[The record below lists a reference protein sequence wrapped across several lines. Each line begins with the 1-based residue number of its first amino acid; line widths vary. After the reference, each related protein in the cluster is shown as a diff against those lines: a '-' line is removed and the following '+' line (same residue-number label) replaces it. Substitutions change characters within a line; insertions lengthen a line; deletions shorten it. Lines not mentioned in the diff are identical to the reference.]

1 MDIVAATEST
11 ILDFENWNY
20 RTGVESLHQMASG
33 ILSKNIN
40 PKFKDNLIT
49 WHRNAV
55 KQLNKNI
62 HTKIYAFQ
70 KDTGFVASIEDD
82 TIRKIEEQLGKAERI
97 DTDPRAH

>member
-1 MDIVAATEST
+1 MDIIAATEST

-55 KQLNKNI
+55 K
-62 HTKIYAFQ
+62 
-70 KDTGFVASIEDD
+70 
-82 TIRKIEEQLGKAERI
+82 
-97 DTDPRAH
+97 